1 MNLTMAT
8 SWLQHRWCLY
18 ICWLLQLPAV
28 GSLALVGLLLC
39 VLSDESPPAVVY
51 ANQSHLFLMCLP
63 NANNL
68 PRKAIQTSSVLH
80 YDRSIHLP
88 SHLVLHEPPHRYT
101 HVVDPS
107 LRKFIHDFPR
117 RSDNAIVEFLV
128 NQRFDRVDF

>member
-1 MNLTMAT
+1 
-8 SWLQHRWCLY
+8 
-18 ICWLLQLPAV
+18 
-28 GSLALVGLLLC
+28 
-39 VLSDESPPAVVY
+39 
-51 ANQSHLFLMCLP
+51 MCLP

-128 NQRFDRVDF
+128 NQRFDRVDFCVCSLVSFLHARYGICDIEALTCASKCIFLYSSG